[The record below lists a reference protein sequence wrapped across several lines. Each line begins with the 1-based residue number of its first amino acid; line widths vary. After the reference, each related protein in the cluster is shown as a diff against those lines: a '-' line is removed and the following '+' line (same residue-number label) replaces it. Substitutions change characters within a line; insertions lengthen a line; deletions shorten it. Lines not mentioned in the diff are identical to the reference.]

1 MSGDCRPTVDRRFN
15 EIGIFILTQN
25 RGRCTLKN
33 TLMIINC
40 NCRSQCQCHSDRSD
54 YMESTLRLKVPWVPE
69 SFVASRYQRVEKT
82 PALKNSEN
90 KKILWHSG
98 HFKSGI
104 FWFICLRTVFF
115 SDYDKYSLTGTDEC
129 TYIQLFQQNRR
140 HVEVSTLTVWQATTN
155 ANFRK
160 DVRDYLGFSENNVM
174 CPYLSCF
181 FERLHTFLSNFL
193 SPNNKCFLIFSLR
206 GRRGHWLFRKLAIF
220 RQEIIYLK
228 NYYGFQ

>member
-1 MSGDCRPTVDRRFN
+1 MSGDCRPTVDRRF
-15 EIGIFILTQN
+15 FILTQN
-25 RGRCTLKN
+25 RGRFTLKN

-40 NCRSQCQCHSDRSD
+40 NCRSQCQCHSD

-82 PALKNSEN
+82 WALKKSEN

-160 DVRDYLGFSENNVM
+160 DARGYLGFSENNVM

-181 FERLHTFLSNFL
+181 FERLYIFLSNFCHQTIKASL
-193 SPNNKCFLIFSLR
+193 SFHCVGGLPSSDKKSFI
-206 GRRGHWLFRKLAIF
+206 
-220 RQEIIYLK
+220 
-228 NYYGFQ
+228 

>member
-1 MSGDCRPTVDRRFN
+1 MSGDCRPTVDRRF
-15 EIGIFILTQN
+15 FILTQN
-25 RGRCTLKN
+25 RGRFTLKN

-82 PALKNSEN
+82 RALKNSEN
-90 KKILWHSG
+90 NKILWHSG

-129 TYIQLFQQNRR
+129 TYIQLLQQNRR
-140 HVEVSTLTVWQATTN
+140 HVKLCTLIGLTGYY
-155 ANFRK
+155 K
-160 DVRDYLGFSENNVM
+160 
-174 CPYLSCF
+174 
-181 FERLHTFLSNFL
+181 
-193 SPNNKCFLIFSLR
+193 
-206 GRRGHWLFRKLAIF
+206 
-220 RQEIIYLK
+220 RQ
-228 NYYGFQ
+228 F